1 MGQLNESRILMRQA
15 LEDGKLAAY
24 SFSFDRFSTCDKKHC
39 NRCFQF
45 YGTTNTLLDK
55 TGLYAGLYHPYVSP
69 RIVRFLLSVQ

>member
-24 SFSFDRFSTCDKKHC
+24 SFSFDRFFSHLRQKALY
-39 NRCFQF
+39 RCFQF

-55 TGLYAGLYHPYVSP
+55 KQVYM
-69 RIVRFLLSVQ
+69 